1 MSISLLYLTSNIANI
16 ICFSIKQ
23 ADQAKKDNEETAHN
37 EPADG
42 ELANDELAKD
52 EPADEDNVEII
63 EDSLTTIA
71 KHHLVVIATSVCD
84 GAKLSHIVAC
94 HNLTDLL
101 PSTIEKLMEN
111 TMRVLC
117 YSGFEAYQVVGDGA
131 KENASYFKAF
141 ADGFAADYIPE
152 ELRAQYEGNEYLMPL
167 AMRHPCS
174 CRPVFFLEDMP
185 HVIKRIVN
193 ALERSSLKK
202 EKQDLRYSEKQP
214 MTLRMIQL
222 VWEAIKGASLNMN
235 GYGLTKEHFIK
246 DAYSRMRV
254 KLSMQVLSNK
264 AYRMMVKALNDPM
277 IQSTVRSKYKLYHT
291 QFYRLQQLMVHV
303 NNLVDIV
310 NGVVAKTGQRAAV
323 NFTPETGLFIQKA
336 LLEILEFFSKWEK
349 SVLDNPKL
357 GEHQFLA
364 DETWTGIKRM
374 ILSYVGTIQYYV
386 IGLKHTIVPKRT
398 TSDPLRE
405 LLCKMP
411 CPDGINEHCQCFRF
425 QCCKSQ

>member
-152 ELRAQYEGNEYLMPL
+152 ELRAQYEGNKYLMPL

-185 HVIKRIVN
+185 YVIKRIVN

-202 EKQDLRYSEKQP
+202 EKRDLRYSEKQP

-291 QFYRLQQLMVHV
+291 QF
-303 NNLVDIV
+303 
-310 NGVVAKTGQRAAV
+310 
-323 NFTPETGLFIQKA
+323 
-336 LLEILEFFSKWEK
+336 
-349 SVLDNPKL
+349 
-357 GEHQFLA
+357 
-364 DETWTGIKRM
+364 
-374 ILSYVGTIQYYV
+374 
-386 IGLKHTIVPKRT
+386 
-398 TSDPLRE
+398 
-405 LLCKMP
+405 
-411 CPDGINEHCQCFRF
+411 
-425 QCCKSQ
+425 